1 MQASGPRRRKR
12 RTGQADLCALCKN
25 VCVKECLGHEI
36 KIAQPLLRCSIKV
49 LLAFFCTAAAGF
61 MGFRA
66 DGPVNRAGTY
76 DKMAESTQHGVTNPA
91 TQAMG

>member
-1 MQASGPRRRKR
+1 
-12 RTGQADLCALCKN
+12 
-25 VCVKECLGHEI
+25 
-36 KIAQPLLRCSIKV
+36 
-49 LLAFFCTAAAGF
+49 

-66 DGPVNRAGTY
+66 DGPANWAGTY